1 MRISIIAAV
10 SRNRVI
16 GREGG
21 LPWHL
26 PADLKYFREK
36 TRGHPV
42 IMGRR
47 TYESVGRPLPGRRN
61 IVLSRSPDF
70 RPPGVEVVDSL
81 EKALDLV
88 RGADEVF
95 LLGGERV
102 FQAGLEIADRLYL
115 TEIDA
120 EFSGD
125 TFFPEFDRDKWIVTE
140 SREHPADAANP
151 FPMRFV
157 VYERKRRGK
166 VETGERR

>member
-16 GREGG
+16 GQGG
-21 LPWHL
+21 ELPWHL
-26 PADLKYFREK
+26 PADLKYFRER

-70 RPPGVEVVDSL
+70 RPSGVEVADSL
-81 EKALDLV
+81 EAALELV
-88 RGADEVF
+88 READEVF
-95 LLGGERV
+95 LLGGEEIFR
-102 FQAGLEIADRLYL
+102 AGLEIADRLYL

-120 EFSGD
+120 EFCGD
-125 TFFPEFDRDKWIVTE
+125 TFFPEFDRKQWRVLE
-140 SREHPADAANP
+140 SRLHPADEQNP
-151 FPMRFV
+151 YPMRFV
-157 VYERKRRGK
+157 VYERKPGR
-166 VETGERR
+166 ERR